1 MLFLK
6 IAAELTWSYR
16 QKSLEILPHLVLF
29 RYSVVYHKVGSEVTD
44 KAFGVVPYY
53 NFLNVCFLFK
63 LLFLVRL
70 FLSEDDVEMWKA
82 EVAFF
87 FTSYTNL
94 VPRSATATY
103 HFSV

>member
-44 KAFGVVPYY
+44 KAFGVVP
-53 NFLNVCFLFK
+53 
-63 LLFLVRL
+63 
-70 FLSEDDVEMWKA
+70 
-82 EVAFF
+82 
-87 FTSYTNL
+87 
-94 VPRSATATY
+94 
-103 HFSV
+103 